1 MNYQFYDPPP
11 PPFSDSS
18 FLWGSGLSVAWTAVA
33 YMAYV
38 AFGRSSAGGRLAG
51 AKAVVVVLVLPV
63 GFLVAPVGP
72 GPRGRSSGGRSGSSE
87 M

>member
-1 MNYQFYDPPP
+1 
-11 PPFSDSS
+11 
-18 FLWGSGLSVAWTAVA
+18 
-33 YMAYV
+33 MAYV